1 MPSSPR
7 KPASAHAEGF
17 RKLLVAADGSEPSLR
32 AIDVAAEMAARYG
45 AALHVMLVVE
55 IPPPTDP
62 ELPAEA
68 LTLEAV
74 ADRQRDAHSHWIIDA
89 AMAHQ
94 VQPEIHVLSAHSVQT
109 IVDFARDNGVDLLVV
124 NGAKHGN
131 LLDAVYSDLREVL
144 LGSRTG
150 HIVHLAPCT
159 VLVVK

>member
-45 AALHVMLVVE
+45 AALHGMLVVE

-74 ADRQRDAHSHWIIDA
+74 ADRQR
-89 AMAHQ
+89 
-94 VQPEIHVLSAHSVQT
+94 LSAVEGVVTHGRLSSPTWPILVRRRGRRPISVA
-109 IVDFARDNGVDLLVV
+109 VDSIFL
-124 NGAKHGN
+124 
-131 LLDAVYSDLREVL
+131 
-144 LGSRTG
+144 
-150 HIVHLAPCT
+150 
-159 VLVVK
+159 